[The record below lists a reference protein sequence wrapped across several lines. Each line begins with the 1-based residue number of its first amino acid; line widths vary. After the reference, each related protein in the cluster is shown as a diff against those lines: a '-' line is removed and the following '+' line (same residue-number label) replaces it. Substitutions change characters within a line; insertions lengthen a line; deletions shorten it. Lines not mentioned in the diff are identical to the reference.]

1 MYNNQSQNENLNPN
15 IPHPFQPQYFPYVI
29 TNQVKIN
36 NFEKYIFTY
45 FKINNFEK

>member
-36 NFEKYIFTY
+36 KFEKYLCTY
-45 FKINNFEK
+45 FKNKYF